1 MLTSY
6 NNGTTT
12 STITYDGVGNPLNY
26 RDDYKFTWQGRRLA
40 TTKNTTNGLDI
51 SYKYG
56 ADGLRTWKKNGT
68 VESNYYYLD
77 GKLMYEKRGEIELYF
92 QYDSFGNL
100 SYIKNGTDEYYVG
113 CNSRGDVITLHNT
126 STGALAYT
134 YTYDSWGNVISVKTP
149 SGTTPG
155 ATTTPM
161 LNPIR
166 YRGYYYDSE
175 TGLYYLQSRY
185 YDPVVGR
192 FINADDTDVLFTSL
206 DSAINDKNLFAYCD
220 NNPINRTDHEGDRW
234 DWGTALAVTAVIA
247 GVVCIG
253 ALVVVSCGAAAP
265 ALALAGGGMIGGLGF
280 SAGTVATATTVA
292 CWSGSIA
299 VGSAAAAYSDKN
311 SNVMY
316 KKKANKGKNKNQSK
330 TGDVD
335 PNDPDPFARPEQK
348 GRDISKKNKSRTKD
362 NFKSRSNLRRP
373 KPPKSHGPRPDH
385 KKFK

>member
-1 MLTSY
+1 MT
-6 NNGTTT
+6 
-12 STITYDGVGNPLNY
+12 
-26 RDDYKFTWQGRRLA
+26 FTWQGRNLSKCVNNG
-40 TTKNTTNGLDI
+40 TTID
-51 SYKYG
+51 YKYG
-56 ADGLRTWKKNGT
+56 SDGLRTQKTNGST
-68 VESNYYYLD
+68 VSNYYYLD

-126 STGALAYT
+126 STGTLAYT

-299 VGSAAAAYSDKN
+299 VGSAAAAYTEN
-311 SNVMY
+311 SNINY
-316 KKKANKGKNKNQSK
+316 AKGGKQRIRDSGRIGSLDNEELKNLYGNPNTSKADKLKAKKEQKARKQRQSSQKNKKKSSTKKNNKNGGS
-330 TGDVD
+330 
-335 PNDPDPFARPEQK
+335 
-348 GRDISKKNKSRTKD
+348 TK
-362 NFKSRSNLRRP
+362 
-373 KPPKSHGPRPDH
+373 
-385 KKFK
+385 